1 MRIEKNNVN
10 KILALFLCAHLI
22 VWTLIPSLSNTNLP
36 LDTIEA
42 LAWGYELHLGYDKH
56 PPLSA
61 WFLEFFYQIFGNQ
74 DWAYYFLSQLF
85 VVSSF
90 IIIFKFSEDFFQNR
104 IHSLISVLLLEGIYF
119 YNFTTPEFD
128 VYVCQLPFWA
138 ATVFYCWKAIKQ
150 NGNTSWVLFGI
161 FAALGVLSFYLSIY
175 LLFAL
180 SLFFIYIII
189 KNKKFNPK
197 YLISL
202 IIFFIVL
209 LPHIIWLS
217 DNNYTTIHNAMFR
230 SVNDPLSGFEGVK
243 FLNHIFYPLIFLG
256 KQIGI
261 LVPFFIMFFFIVTNF
276 KIKINYRDK
285 KLLFLISIVIV
296 PVILMLLTSF
306 ITGARIRTMWMTSFY
321 LFIGVFFVY
330 IFQTKIN
337 LEKFKNF
344 FLIFLFLF
352 IFFPAAYYLIS
363 STQTNKRTDYPG
375 KKISQIVQTQWDNN
389 FSNKIEIVVGSG
401 WINGRWYAGNL
412 SYHLE
417 SRPKWKTKLENK
429 PNIGTIL
436 IQGFNEINDCAGVL
450 YQIEP
455 FNDIC
460 MFGKR

>member
-1 MRIEKNNVN
+1 MQIKKKDVN
-10 KILALFLCAHLI
+10 KILIYFLFAHLI

-42 LAWGYELHLGYDKH
+42 LAWGSNLDWGYNKH
-56 PPLSA
+56 PPFSA
-61 WFLEFFYQIFGNQ
+61 WSVEFFYKIFGNQ
-74 DWAYYFLSQLF
+74 DWAYYFLSQIF
-85 VVSSF
+85 VISAF
-90 IIIFKFSEDFFQNR
+90 FIIFKFSEDFFQNK
-104 IHSLISVLLLEGIYF
+104 ILSLISVLLLEGIYF
-119 YNFTTPEFD
+119 YNFTTPEFN
-128 VYVCQLPFWA
+128 VNVCQLPFWA
-138 ATVFYCWKAIKQ
+138 LAVYYCWRGIKQ
-150 NGNTSWVLFGI
+150 NDNVSWLLLGL
-161 FAALGVLSFYLSIY
+161 FAALGVLSKYLFIY
-175 LLFAL
+175 LLVAIDV
-180 SLFFIYIII
+180 FFIYLII
-189 KNKKFNPK
+189 NKKFNFK
-197 YLISL
+197 CFISIISFLIV
-202 IIFFIVL
+202 F
-209 LPHIIWLS
+209 LPHLIWLIN
-217 DNNYTTIHNAMFR
+217 NNYTTIAYAFHRTGIENSNF
-230 SVNDPLSGFEGVK
+230 FEAH
-243 FLNHIFYPLIFLG
+243 LLYPLIFLG

-261 LVPFFIMFFFIVTNF
+261 LIPFFIMFFFIVTNF
-276 KIKINYRDK
+276 KIKMNYRDK

-352 IFFPAAYYLIS
+352 IFSPTAYYLIS

-375 KKISQIVQTQWDNN
+375 KKISQIVQTQWDKN

-417 SRPKWKTKLENK
+417 SRPRWKTILENK
-429 PNIGTIL
+429 SNIGTIL

>member
-42 LAWGYELHLGYDKH
+42 LAWGNELHLGYDKH

-61 WFLEFFYQIFGNQ
+61 WFPEFFYQIFGNQ

-150 NGNTSWVLFGI
+150 NDNTSWVLFGI

-175 LLFAL
+175 LLFSL

-202 IIFFIVL
+202 ISFFIVL
-209 LPHIIWLS
+209 LPHLIWLS

-306 ITGARIRTMWMTSFY
+306 IIGARIRTMWMTSFY

-352 IFFPAAYYLIS
+352 IFSPAAYYLIS

-436 IQGFNEINDCAGVL
+436 IQGFNEINDCVGVFISNRTF
-450 YQIEP
+450 Q
-455 FNDIC
+455 
-460 MFGKR
+460 

>member
-1 MRIEKNNVN
+1 MQIKKKNVN
-10 KILALFLCAHLI
+10 KILILFLFFHLI
-22 VWTLIPSLSNTNLP
+22 IWTLIPSISNTNLP

-42 LAWGYELHLGYDKH
+42 LAWGNELQLGYDKH

-61 WFLEFFYQIFGNQ
+61 WFLELFYQIFRNQ
-74 DWAYYFLSQLF
+74 DWSYYFLSQLF

-90 IIIFKFSEDFFQNR
+90 IIVFKFSEDFFQNQ
-104 IHSLISVLLLEGIYF
+104 IHGLISVLLLEGIYF
-119 YNFTTPEFD
+119 YNFTTPEFNI
-128 VYVCQLPFWA
+128 YVCLLPFWA
-138 ATVFYCWKAIKQ
+138 ATVFYCWKGIKK
-150 NGNTSWVLFGI
+150 NNKTSWFLFGI
-161 FAALGVLSFYLSIY
+161 FSALGVLSFYLSIY

-180 SLFFIYIII
+180 SLFFTYIII

-197 YLISL
+197 YLITL
-202 IIFFIVL
+202 ISFFMLL
-209 LPHIIWLS
+209 LPHLIWLA
-217 DNNYTTIHNAMFR
+217 DNNYTTIHNAIFR
-230 SVNDPLSGFEGVK
+230 SVNDPLSGFEDVK
-243 FLNHIFYPLIFLG
+243 FLNHIFYPLMFLG

-261 LVPFFIMFFFIVTNF
+261 LVPFFIMFFFVVTNF
-276 KIKINYRDK
+276 KIKMNYRDK

-352 IFFPAAYYLIS
+352 IFSPTAYYLIS

-375 KKISQIVQTQWDNN
+375 KKISQIVQTQWDKN

-417 SRPKWKTKLENK
+417 SRPRWKTILENK
-429 PNIGTIL
+429 SNIGTIL

>member
-22 VWTLIPSLSNTNLP
+22 IWTLIPSLSNTNLP

-42 LAWGYELHLGYDKH
+42 LAWGHELHLGYDKH

-61 WFLEFFYQIFGNQ
+61 WFPEFFYQIFGNQ

-150 NGNTSWVLFGI
+150 NDNVSWVLFGI
-161 FAALGVLSFYLSIY
+161 FAALGILSFYLSIY
-175 LLFAL
+175 LLLAL

-197 YLISL
+197 YLITL
-202 IIFFIVL
+202 ISFFILL
-209 LPHIIWLS
+209 LPHLIWLA
-217 DNNYTTIHNAMFR
+217 DNNYTTIHNAIFR
-230 SVNDPLSGFEGVK
+230 SVNDPLSGFEDVK
-243 FLNHIFYPLIFLG
+243 FLDHIFYPVIFLG

-276 KIKINYRDK
+276 KIKMNYGDK

-296 PVILMLLTSF
+296 PVILMFLTSF

-321 LFIGVFFVY
+321 LFVGVFFVY

-417 SRPKWKTKLENK
+417 SRPRWKTKLENK
-429 PNIGTIL
+429 SNIGTIL
-436 IQGFNEINDCAGVL
+436 IQGFNEINNCAGVL

>member
-1 MRIEKNNVN
+1 MLSKKKSVYEVLI
-10 KILALFLCAHLI
+10 IFLFAHLI
-22 VWTLIPSLSNTNLP
+22 IWTLIPSISNNNLP

-42 LAWGYELHLGYDKH
+42 LAWGNELQLGYDKH

-61 WFLEFFYQIFGNQ
+61 WFSEFFYQIFGNQ

-138 ATVFYCWKAIKQ
+138 ATVFYCWKSIKQ
-150 NGNTSWVLFGI
+150 NDNVSWVLFGI

-180 SLFFIYIII
+180 SLFFTYIII

-197 YLISL
+197 YLITL
-202 IIFFIVL
+202 ISFFMLL
-209 LPHIIWLS
+209 LPHLIWLA
-217 DNNYTTIHNAMFR
+217 DNNYTTIHNAIFR
-230 SVNDPLSGFEGVK
+230 SVNDPLSGFEDVK
-243 FLNHIFYPLIFLG
+243 FLNHIFYPLMFLG

-276 KIKINYRDK
+276 KIKMNYRDK

-352 IFFPAAYYLIS
+352 IFSPTAYYLIS

-375 KKISQIVQTQWDNN
+375 KKISQIVQTQWDKN

-417 SRPKWKTKLENK
+417 SRPRWKTILENK
-429 PNIGTIL
+429 SNIGTIL

>member
-42 LAWGYELHLGYDKH
+42 LAWGNELHLGYDKH

-61 WFLEFFYQIFGNQ
+61 WFPEFFYQIFGNQ

-306 ITGARIRTMWMTSFY
+306 IIGARIRTMWMTSFY